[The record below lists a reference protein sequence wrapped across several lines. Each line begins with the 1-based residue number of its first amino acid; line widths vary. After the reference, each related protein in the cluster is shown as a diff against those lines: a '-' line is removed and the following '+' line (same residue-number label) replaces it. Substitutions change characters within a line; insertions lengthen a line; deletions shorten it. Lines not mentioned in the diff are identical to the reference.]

1 MSDDQ
6 SEAIKAAVL
15 AERQRCYDIVLE
27 APYLMKGRMAMACK
41 ELAFDITSRI
51 RSGEAPTILQF
62 GAHGGAL
69 EVDLGR
75 AQQEGK

>member
-1 MSDDQ
+1 MPEDQ
-6 SEAIKAAVL
+6 AEAIKAAVL

-51 RSGEAPTILQF
+51 RSGEAPTL
-62 GAHGGAL
+62 
-69 EVDLGR
+69 LGR
-75 AQQEGK
+75 ANVTATLAQGKVA